1 MRDDR
6 LAALLELSQVPSSS
20 LDLGEVLDHFR
31 QRVASLTASA
41 SCEISLWDRQSD
53 GVVTLMER
61 VEDGYRIIADG
72 GEVFSLADYPET
84 RRVLEQQVEVAI
96 RADDERADPC
106 ERQLMETLG
115 KRSLLMLPLVSG
127 GETVGLMEVGDSE
140 LRDWTDQEVELIRAI
155 AGILAGAVRN
165 AVLFSRVQEL
175 SLRDQVTGL
184 YNRRWFEQELSDAVA
199 AGRRD
204 GRPLALLVIDLDGLK
219 RINDLGGHQA
229 GDEALVA
236 AATALTRST
245 RTGDAACRLG
255 GDEFAV
261 ILPGATA
268 EVAMA
273 VAERAQHLLEQDGR
287 GRYTFSGGVAVD
299 TGTAELTAY
308 ELYRIADHAAYRA
321 KSAGGAQTR
330 RAA

>member
-6 LAALLELSQVPSSS
+6 LATLLELSQVLSSS
-20 LDLGEVLDHFR
+20 LDLAEVLHRFR
-31 QRVASLTASA
+31 ERVASLTAA
-41 SCEISLWDRQSD
+41 ESCEVSLWDRQTD

-61 VEDGYRIIADG
+61 VEDGHRIIAEG
-72 GEVFSLADYPET
+72 GDVFSLADYPDT
-84 RRVLEQQVEVAI
+84 RRVLEQQIEVAI
-96 RADDERADPC
+96 RSDDDGADPAERA
-106 ERQLMETLG
+106 LMEELG
-115 KRSLLMLPLVSG
+115 RRSLLMLPLVSG
-127 GETVGLMEVGDSE
+127 GETVGLMEVGDAQ
-140 LRDWTDQEVELIRAI
+140 LRDWPDDEVALIRAI

-165 AVLFSRVQEL
+165 AVLFSQVQEL

-184 YNRRWFEQELSDAVA
+184 YNRRWFEQELAEAVA
-199 AGRRD
+199 CGRRD
-204 GRPLALLVIDLDGLK
+204 GRPVALLVIDLDGLK

-229 GDEALVA
+229 GDAALTA
-236 AATALTRST
+236 AAAALTHST
-245 RTGDAACRLG
+245 RAGDSACRLG

-268 EVAMA
+268 EAAMA
-273 VAERAQHLLEQDGR
+273 VAERAQRALERDGR

-299 TGTAELTAY
+299 AGAAESTAY

-321 KSAGGAQTR
+321 KSAGGAHTR